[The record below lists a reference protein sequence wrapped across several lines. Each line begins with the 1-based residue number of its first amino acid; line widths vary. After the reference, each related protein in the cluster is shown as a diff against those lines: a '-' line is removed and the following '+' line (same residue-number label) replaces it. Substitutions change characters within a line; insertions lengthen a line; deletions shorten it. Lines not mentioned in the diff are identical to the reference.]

1 MGPSGAFFI
10 PLRFPPCFPVT
21 LCPMKA
27 SFSPKWAVG
36 LALLL
41 IAVIY
46 FFVPMAKPE
55 AQKAE
60 SPSAAAGEAPLL
72 SGYTTDTVLAL
83 SKTRL
88 SPEQLQRLA
97 QLEKQASV
105 DTTNR
110 SKRMEVLHE
119 MAHFWRDEV
128 RLFEPY
134 IWYEA
139 EASRL
144 ENSEKSLTFA
154 AHLLLDNLQ
163 QEEDEN
169 LRRWKAL
176 QAKDLFERSL
186 ILNPKNDST
195 RVGLGA
201 CYLFGGISAAP
212 MVGIRQIREVV
223 EKDSSFVYGQ
233 MTLAKASLL
242 SNQPQKAEER
252 LRTVL
257 RFRPESLDA
266 LLLLGEIREQ
276 AGDKKEAIRLYQQ
289 CRTLTKLE
297 DLKKAL
303 EERIR
308 SLSNETN

>member
-1 MGPSGAFFI
+1 
-10 PLRFPPCFPVT
+10 
-21 LCPMKA
+21 MKA
-27 SFSPKWAVG
+27 NFSPKWAVG

-46 FFVPMAKPE
+46 FFVPMAKPDSE
-55 AQKAE
+55 KPQN
-60 SPSAAAGEAPLL
+60 AAGATGEAPLI

-83 SKTRL
+83 SKMRL
-88 SPEQLQRLA
+88 SPAQSQQLRD
-97 QLEKQASV
+97 LEKKLPSDTLNQA
-105 DTTNR
+105 
-110 SKRMEVLHE
+110 KRAAVYHD

-134 IWYEA
+134 IWYES
-139 EASRL
+139 EAARL

-186 ILNPKNDST
+186 ILDPKNDSA

-223 EKDSSFVYGQ
+223 ERDSSFIYGQ

-242 SNQPQKAEER
+242 SNQSQKAEER
-252 LRTVL
+252 LKTVL
-257 RFRPESLDA
+257 RFNPESLDA
-266 LLLLGEIREQ
+266 LLLLGELREQ
-276 AGDKKEAIRLYQQ
+276 AGDPKQAIELYQK
-289 CRTLTKLE
+289 CLSLTQLA

-308 SLSNETN
+308 SLSNEKN

>member
-1 MGPSGAFFI
+1 
-10 PLRFPPCFPVT
+10 
-21 LCPMKA
+21 MKA
-27 SFSPKWAVG
+27 NFSPKWAVG

-46 FFVPMAKPE
+46 FFVPMAKPDSE
-55 AQKAE
+55 KPQN
-60 SPSAAAGEAPLL
+60 PAAGEAPLI
-72 SGYTTDTVLAL
+72 SGYTTDTVLSL

-88 SPEQLQRLA
+88 SPAQSQRLTELER
-97 QLEKQASV
+97 QLPA
-105 DTTNR
+105 DTGNR
-110 SKRMEVLHE
+110 VKRAAIYHE
-119 MAHFWRDEV
+119 LAHFWRDEV

-134 IWYEA
+134 IWYES

-163 QEEDEN
+163 QEADEN

-186 ILNPKNDST
+186 ILDPKNDSA

-223 EKDSSFVYGQ
+223 ERDSSFIYGQ

-257 RFRPESLDA
+257 RINPESLDA
-266 LLLLGEIREQ
+266 LLLLGELREQ
-276 AGDKKEAIRLYQQ
+276 AGDRKQAIELYRKCLSLTRLD
-289 CRTLTKLE
+289 

-308 SLSNETN
+308 SLSKEKN

>member
-1 MGPSGAFFI
+1 
-10 PLRFPPCFPVT
+10 
-21 LCPMKA
+21 MKA
-27 SFSPKWAVG
+27 NFSPKWAVG

-46 FFVPMAKPE
+46 FFVPMAKPDSE
-55 AQKAE
+55 KPQNPAE
-60 SPSAAAGEAPLL
+60 STGEAPLI

-83 SKTRL
+83 SKMRL
-88 SPEQLQRLA
+88 SPAQSQQLTE
-97 QLEKQASV
+97 LEKKLPADTLNQA
-105 DTTNR
+105 
-110 SKRMEVLHE
+110 KRAAVYHD
-119 MAHFWRDEV
+119 MAHFWQDEV

-134 IWYEA
+134 IWYES
-139 EASRL
+139 EAARL

-163 QEEDEN
+163 QEADEN

-186 ILNPKNDST
+186 ILDPKNDSA

-223 EKDSSFVYGQ
+223 ERDSSFIYGQ

-257 RFRPESLDA
+257 RFNPESLDA
-266 LLLLGEIREQ
+266 LLLLGELREQ
-276 AGDKKEAIRLYQQ
+276 AGDPKQAIELYQK
-289 CRTLTKLE
+289 CLSLTQLA

-308 SLSNETN
+308 SLSNEKN

>member
-1 MGPSGAFFI
+1 
-10 PLRFPPCFPVT
+10 
-21 LCPMKA
+21 MKA
-27 SFSPKWAVG
+27 NFSPKWAVG

-46 FFVPMAKPE
+46 FFVPMAKPDSE
-55 AQKAE
+55 KSQN
-60 SPSAAAGEAPLL
+60 STAASGEAPLI
-72 SGYTTDTVLAL
+72 SGYSTDTVLAL

-88 SPEQLQRLA
+88 TAEQLQRLKA
-97 QLEKQASV
+97 LEKLVTDNTDRVKKMAAF
-105 DTTNR
+105 
-110 SKRMEVLHE
+110 HE
-119 MAHFWRDEV
+119 MAHIWRDEV

-186 ILNPKNDST
+186 ILNSKNDSA

-223 EKDSSFVYGQ
+223 ESDSNFVYGQ

-257 RFRPESLDA
+257 RSKPESLDA
-266 LLLLGEIREQ
+266 LLLLGELREQ
-276 AGDKKEAIRLYQQ
+276 AGDPGEAIQLYQK
-289 CRTLTKLE
+289 CLKLTQLE
-297 DLKKAL
+297 TLKKAL

-308 SLSNETN
+308 ILSNEKN

>member
-1 MGPSGAFFI
+1 
-10 PLRFPPCFPVT
+10 
-21 LCPMKA
+21 MKA

-163 QEEDEN
+163 QEADEN

-186 ILNPKNDST
+186 ILNPQNDSA

-212 MVGIRQIREVV
+212 MVGIRQIRDVV
-223 EKDSSFVYGQ
+223 EKDSAFIYGQ

-252 LRTVL
+252 LRTIL
-257 RFRPESLDA
+257 RFQPESLDA
-266 LLLLGEIREQ
+266 LLLLGEVREQ
-276 AGDKKEAIRLYQQ
+276 AGDKKEARELYQK
-289 CRTLTKLE
+289 CLGLTDLDE
-297 DLKKAL
+297 LKKAL

-308 SLSNETN
+308 SLSNEKN